1 VNSARPQYFT
11 RAISEA
17 LRGAMREDGTVV
29 ILGEDVDRSVS
40 GATRG
45 LVEEFGPERVRNSP
59 ISEATIAGACVG
71 AAMTGLRPIGDLM
84 YGSFFYVAMDQIV
97 NQAARWQYM
106 SGGHASLPLVFMASM
121 GASSS
126 SAAQHS
132 ESPHPMLMNASGL
145 KVVIPSGPYDAKG
158 LMLAAIRDPN
168 PVVYLRDAVL
178 GGTRAPVPEGLYEV
192 PLGVGDVK
200 REGTDVTVVAI
211 ASTVGKTL
219 AVADEL
225 AASGISLE
233 VIDPRTL
240 VPLDLELILASVAR
254 TGRLVVCDNARLTCG
269 AGRDIAARVAAA
281 AWGDLKAAPRVVA
294 NADVPVPFSPP
305 LEAAVLV
312 SRRQIRDAV
321 LATLDRVESR

>member
-1 VNSARPQYFT
+1 VSRPRLQYFT
-11 RAISEA
+11 RAVSEA
-17 LRGAMREDGTVV
+17 LSGAMREDETVV
-29 ILGEDVDRSVS
+29 VLGEDVDRSVS

-45 LVEEFGPERVRNSP
+45 LVEEFGPERIRNSP

-106 SGGHASLPLVFMASM
+106 SGGQVSLPIVFMASM

-132 ESPHPMLMNASGL
+132 ESPHPMLINATGL
-145 KVVIPSGPYDAKG
+145 KVVTPSTPYDAKG

-178 GGTRAPVPEGLYEV
+178 GGTRGPVPEELYEV
-192 PLGVGDVK
+192 PLGVGDIK
-200 REGTDVTVVAI
+200 REGTDVTVVAV
-211 ASTVGKTL
+211 ASAVRHAL

-225 AASGISLE
+225 AASGVSVE

-240 VPLDLELILASVAR
+240 VPLDIELILSSVAR
-254 TGRLVVCDNARLTCG
+254 TGRLVVCDNARLSCS
-269 AGRDIAARVAAA
+269 AGRDIAAQVAER
-281 AWGDLKAAPRVVA
+281 AWSDLKAAPRVVA
-294 NADVPVPFSPP
+294 NADVPVPFASA
-305 LEAAVLV
+305 LERAVLV
-312 SRRQIRDAV
+312 SGEQIRAAV
-321 LATLDRVESR
+321 LTTLDRVEAR